1 MLAQGGLDHR
11 KSIATQQIACQ
22 KKNNTAS
29 VSLHQEQDGLQ
40 RRTDFIFHFFILA
53 TFDETKMCSTEC
65 KHTHTKEKRERTAV
79 LAGQSNTAI
88 PL

>member
-53 TFDETKMCSTEC
+53 TFDETKMRSTEC
-65 KHTHTKEKRERTAV
+65 KHTHAHKKENEDA
-79 LAGQSNTAI
+79 L
-88 PL
+88 LC